1 MRSEEGRR
9 LWRADINDLAGYVI
23 CASMLTVAGTSV
35 SAASLKDP
43 VFFESIGG
51 RLNLIMTAVEA
62 PVYFGNTKTM
72 GWVYDVCRRASG
84 SATSCLPRTSTR
96 PYGGVWLK
104 LKPNDTLRIR
114 LVNKLPPVPDA
125 KHCNPDLANN
135 PTNLHTHGLIVE
147 PHRSTGGSDP
157 YGDYVF
163 VEIQNPQNHSSCVT
177 PAASARTNAPRAP
190 LPVHDHAPS
199 GVHPDMDVATTGAV
213 EYAIHLVNHPSGLFW
228 FHPHMHGVALNQVT
242 SGMSG
247 VITVGEPMDDC
258 ADDDDCIGAI
268 KAGTTH
274 LLVLK
279 DSEVLAN
286 GTLKNQQES
295 TFCSPNAAPGEAP
308 RRGVCAGDGGGQ
320 WFHTI
325 NGQVFPDI
333 AVNGHGSIWR
343 IVNSAGSRS
352 YDLSLAPEGGGDA
365 IPLQVLSID
374 GITIDSNQVANLTA
388 LQAQLGHKMEVFR
401 CPDAPG
407 ARHGDAVCTRHVR
420 MMPSSRASVR
430 VFNNRASARKAV
442 LRTDVY
448 DTAGDQ
454 WPAVDLALV
463 SLAAPARGVATDLH
477 IASRIKSLLSAS
489 GALGDVAK
497 VVQPGGARTIPLEQA
512 QRSTTLAETIAPL
525 PGMKMAPTFA
535 IDPALKLGLRE
546 DPDCANLAP
555 HEHRRIYL
563 GNPTPGSDDFGIGTS
578 VITADN
584 MEKNLTMLNEFNPTE
599 TKVCLTASRVKGKP
613 TTEIWEIVNLTNED
627 HNFHIH
633 QTRFSLLS
641 NGPSQPNRIDDIV
654 VLQDS
659 VPVPHAADASPCDG
673 SLAHY
678 ANGDCKPQSVWVSI
692 PFTQIGDFVFHCH
705 ILEHEDGGMMARI
718 RVVAPPAR
726 DTQ

>member
-1 MRSEEGRR
+1 MAGQYLR
-9 LWRADINDLAGYVI
+9 LGWLL
-23 CASMLTVAGTSV
+23 CASMLAVEATSAL
-35 SAASLKDP
+35 AASLKDP
-43 VFFESIGG
+43 IPFESMGG
-51 RLNLIMTAVEA
+51 RLNLMITAVEA
-62 PVYFGNTKTM
+62 PVDFGNVRTM
-72 GWVYDVCRRASG
+72 GWVYDVCRRAS
-84 SATSCLPRTSTR
+84 ANAKSCLPGTSTR

-114 LVNKLPPVPDA
+114 LVNKLPPVADA
-125 KHCNPDLANN
+125 LHCDADLVNN

-163 VEIQNPQNHSSCVT
+163 VEIQNPYNHGSCAT
-177 PAASARTNAPRAP
+177 PAASAHSSAQQAPAP
-190 LPVHDHAPS
+190 AHDHAAG
-199 GVHPDMDVATTGAV
+199 GVHPDMDLGDGAV

-228 FHPHMHGVALNQVT
+228 FHPHMHGLALNQVT

-247 VITVGEPMDDC
+247 VITVGEPLDGCAGDADC
-258 ADDDDCIGAI
+258 LVAM

-274 LLVLK
+274 LLMLK

-295 TFCSPNAAPGEAP
+295 IFCPPTAAAGEVP
-308 RRGVCAGDGGGQ
+308 RHGACAGDANAGYGGGH

-325 NGQVFPDI
+325 NGQVYPDI
-333 AVNGHGSIWR
+333 AVNSHGAVWR

-374 GITIDSNQVANLTA
+374 GITIDSNQAANLAA
-388 LQAQLGHKMEVFR
+388 LQAQLSHKMEVFR
-401 CPDAPG
+401 CPDVPG
-407 ARHGDAVCTRHVR
+407 ARHGDAVCTQHVR
-420 MMPSSRASVR
+420 MMPSSRVSVR
-430 VFNNRASARKAV
+430 VLNDQAGARKAV

-448 DTAGDQ
+448 DTGWPGGDK
-454 WPAVDLALV
+454 WPAIDLAAV
-463 SLAAPARGVATDLH
+463 SLAAPAPGVATSLH
-477 IASRIKSLLSAS
+477 IASGVRPLLSAS
-489 GALGDVAK
+489 GALGDVASL
-497 VVQPGGARTIPLEQA
+497 VQPGAARPMPLEQV
-512 QRSTTLAETIAPL
+512 QRTTTSAETSAPL
-525 PGMKMAPTFA
+525 PGMKMAAAYA

-555 HEHRRIYL
+555 NEHRRIYL
-563 GNPTPGSDDFGIGTS
+563 GNPNANDFGIATS
-578 VITADN
+578 VISADKTEKKLTA
-584 MEKNLTMLNEFNPTE
+584 LNEFNPTE
-599 TKVCLTASRVKGKP
+599 TKVCLTASPVKGRP

-641 NGPSQPNRIDDIV
+641 SGPSQPSRIDDV
-654 VLQDS
+654 GVLQDN
-659 VPVPHAADASPCDG
+659 VPVPHAAEASQCDG
-673 SLAHY
+673 SLALY
-678 ANGDCKPQSVWVSI
+678 QSGVCKPESVWVSI

-718 RVVAPPAR
+718 RVVAPSVPKVR
-726 DTQ
+726 N